1 MIFHSP
7 LLNILINLVS
17 VGKYNFF
24 NWGTF
29 VPQGTVYGVFLMG
42 TVPGLMRHLLFQEE
56 NYSETQRENTEK
68 LTKPAPKR

>member
-42 TVPGLMRHLLFQEE
+42 TVPGLMQSSNQNLPLSKEE
-56 NYSETQRENTEK
+56 GIW
-68 LTKPAPKR
+68 KRKIGV